1 MTDKLANQPF
11 CPVCGSTAQTLLF
24 NTPTN
29 DQDLLSALD
38 TYRLCDPSIDPHAC
52 GLLHQP
58 AKPTREPR
66 TLMPSARLR
75 TTRNHLRD
83 AATEALEMISGRDCA
98 ALDIGCNDGTLLSF
112 YPRWVDRFGVD
123 PHESVEEIGEW
134 AWSARASFPSA
145 HLDQAFGTK
154 QFDIITCISTFEE
167 VSDPRAFLAC
177 VRDRLAPDGLLVL
190 ETLYAPV
197 LLTANSFDLANPDL
211 CQVFSLQV
219 LEYLVRQEG
228 LKIVRGGMTN
238 KNGGSIRLFI
248 AHDSFDGFDFDPWS
262 ERLARL
268 WDEETV
274 LALRDRAPYQAYYAR
289 LCDAQRT
296 FQEMIADIVSYDE
309 EIAILGTDD
318 QALDL
323 MTWAGPTI
331 QDAAFLV
338 RMADRDHADGTSDPS
353 LPVLSETECRARQP
367 AYLLAPAAR
376 KQEALEMWR
385 ESIMAGA
392 KLIIPTPAPH
402 IIDAVNY
409 STEFGKTISQGDSAA
424 GVETLRAILFA
435 AGGPRLIAENT
446 LEQAESA

>member
-1 MTDKLANQPF
+1 
-11 CPVCGSTAQTLLF
+11 
-24 NTPTN
+24 
-29 DQDLLSALD
+29 
-38 TYRLCDPSIDPHAC
+38 
-52 GLLHQP
+52 
-58 AKPTREPR
+58 
-66 TLMPSARLR
+66 
-75 TTRNHLRD
+75 
-83 AATEALEMISGRDCA
+83 
-98 ALDIGCNDGTLLSF
+98 
-112 YPRWVDRFGVD
+112 
-123 PHESVEEIGEW
+123 
-134 AWSARASFPSA
+134 
-145 HLDQAFGTK
+145 
-154 QFDIITCISTFEE
+154 
-167 VSDPRAFLAC
+167 
-177 VRDRLAPDGLLVL
+177 
-190 ETLYAPV
+190 
-197 LLTANSFDLANPDL
+197 
-211 CQVFSLQV
+211 
-219 LEYLVRQEG
+219 
-228 LKIVRGGMTN
+228 
-238 KNGGSIRLFI
+238 
-248 AHDSFDGFDFDPWS
+248 
-262 ERLARL
+262 
-268 WDEETV
+268 
-274 LALRDRAPYQAYYAR
+274 
-289 LCDAQRT
+289 
-296 FQEMIADIVSYDE
+296 MIADIVSYDE

-409 STEFGKTISQGDSAA
+409 SIEFGKTISQGDSAA